1 MGIDM
6 KKIRNGLYLMAA
18 ILALCFPMQ
27 AAATGQDS
35 VSLIQEEDRVAIV
48 LEMGNAQQEK
58 ISGVAISLQVN
69 EESREKVKAEFD
81 FAGELAG
88 ASKDFFYDES
98 TGILDIYAASDQC
111 VFSGD
116 TLNLGYVRVTLKD
129 SGRSL
134 PVEISYLGTSF
145 QTVNEVYGE
154 KTPMVGN
161 IPEPV
166 NMQVGQ
172 GAGTSG
178 DPAGGNG
185 NGNAGQGGNSGGNNE
200 NSGPE
205 GGNEGDASGSNNADQ
220 GLHDESTQL
229 VNDPASAQKIT
240 ASVIRGNE
248 TNTELVDMSQR
259 VAASTGSKVRLG
271 GSGQKG
277 TQAEN
282 KVSVVSPEN
291 GPASI
296 FIAKG
301 EEDPSG
307 GAEGEAAGEGQA
319 KLDEGI
325 PGESISGEGEG
336 FAGEEILLD
345 QKNGGVKSN
354 SNEKRNHVLM
364 WSGIA
369 VVLAGGLGF
378 GTFVLVKTKASS
390 FNKKSSGKKPAGRER
405 KKPRRGKKGK

>member
-81 FAGELAG
+81 FNGELAG
-88 ASKDFFYDES
+88 ASKDFFYDET
-98 TGILDIYAASDQC
+98 TGILDIYAASDRS
-111 VFSGD
+111 VFNGD
-116 TLNLGYVRVTLKD
+116 ILNLGYVRIALKD
-129 SGRSL
+129 SGQTL
-134 PVEISYLGTSF
+134 PVEISYLDASF

-154 KTPMVGN
+154 KKPMVGN

-172 GAGTSG
+172 GTGTSG
-178 DPAGGNG
+178 NPGGGNG
-185 NGNAGQGGNSGGNNE
+185 NGNAGQGGTSGGNNE
-200 NSGPE
+200 SSGSE
-205 GGNEGDASGSNNADQ
+205 GGSGSNNMDQ
-220 GLHDESTQL
+220 GLHDENTQL

-240 ASVIRGNE
+240 TSVIGGKE
-248 TNTELVDMSQR
+248 THTELVDMSQG
-259 VAASTGSKVRLG
+259 VAASTGGKVRLG
-271 GSGQKG
+271 GSGKRKNQSD
-277 TQAEN
+277 N

-296 FIAKG
+296 LITKG

-307 GAEGEAAGEGQA
+307 RAEEEAAGEGPA
-319 KLDEGI
+319 ELEKDNS
-325 PGESISGEGEG
+325 GESISGEEEG
-336 FAGEEILLD
+336 FVGEEILLD
-345 QKNGGVKSN
+345 QENGGAKSN
-354 SNEKRNHVLM
+354 SSEKGNHVLT
-364 WSGIA
+364 WLGLAI
-369 VVLAGGLGF
+369 VLAGGLGF

-390 FNKKSSGKKPAGRER
+390 FNKKSSRKKPADGER
-405 KKPRRGKKGK
+405 KKPARGKKSK